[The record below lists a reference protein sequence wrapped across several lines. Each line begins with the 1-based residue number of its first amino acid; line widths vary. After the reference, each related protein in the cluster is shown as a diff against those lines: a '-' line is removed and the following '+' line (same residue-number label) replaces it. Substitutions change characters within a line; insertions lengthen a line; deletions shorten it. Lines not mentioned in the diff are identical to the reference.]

1 MEEKKKRKNTVIKF
15 FIIILISAFIGAM
28 MGEFVEKNSESV
40 LSIGYIFETGLKYV
54 VFTVMPILI
63 ILAPLIPFIICNKV
77 KKQLKKAG
85 DNDEQLDEIEKKLD
99 IAMTICNMSV
109 IFLIIFFGI
118 SVYYI
123 KRQENKSVLLVI
135 GLIFSAGLIL
145 SIILIPFLQRQI
157 VDIVKKI
164 EPNKKGDVL
173 DINFNKE
180 WMNSCDELEKMIIY
194 RSAYKSYKILN
205 YAHSLGFTF
214 VLLLSIKFD
223 IGLLPMIIV
232 GFFWILHQG
241 VYHQEAKKLS
251 KQKK

>member
-1 MEEKKKRKNTVIKF
+1 
-15 FIIILISAFIGAM
+15 
-28 MGEFVEKNSESV
+28 
-40 LSIGYIFETGLKYV
+40 
-54 VFTVMPILI
+54 
-63 ILAPLIPFIICNKV
+63 
-77 KKQLKKAG
+77 
-85 DNDEQLDEIEKKLD
+85 
-99 IAMTICNMSV
+99 MSV

-135 GLIFSAGLIL
+135 GLIFSAGLTL
-145 SIILIPFLQRQI
+145 SIILISFLQRQI